1 MPWLWIYLIG
11 FLISLRFCAQ
21 EFYHL
26 PDSGKATDIKTYHNV
41 LKSYFMGAIVSS
53 IWPAW
58 WGGYLV
64 YVGVCLFQERK
75 RKRQLPSWL
84 RKLLVG
90 NKALTYK

>member
-41 LKSYFMGAIVSS
+41 LKSYFMRLSRPRRCLPIGSPISRVASSTGFAVSRNS
-53 IWPAW
+53 
-58 WGGYLV
+58 
-64 YVGVCLFQERK
+64 E
-75 RKRQLPSWL
+75 
-84 RKLLVG
+84 
-90 NKALTYK
+90 